1 MKTAT
6 IKARV
11 TPELITRLDTIV
23 SQNTGDRSDHIR
35 QAIVEY
41 INRHEPITPNHED
54 AAQRQQ

>member
-41 INRHEPITPNHED
+41 INRHEPTHED
-54 AAQRQQ
+54 ADQHQQ

>member
-11 TPELITRLDTIV
+11 TPDLVTRLDTIV

-41 INRHEPITPNHED
+41 INRHQED
-54 AAQRQQ
+54 SKPAE

>member
-11 TPELITRLDTIV
+11 TPDLVTRLDTIV

-41 INRHEPITPNHED
+41 IARHEPTHED
-54 AAQRQQ
+54 ADQRQQ

>member
-11 TPELITRLDTIV
+11 TPELIDRLDTVV

-41 INRHEPITPNHED
+41 IQRHEPITNHED
-54 AAQRQQ
+54 ATQRQQ